1 MIQHNSKQNK
11 NILHSSDIFF
21 SLECFWSLIKMKVI
35 ALSLVFAVTVSYGV
49 KLDIQPFR
57 RLIPADVLRGN
68 PDDDV

>member
-1 MIQHNSKQNK
+1 
-11 NILHSSDIFF
+11 
-21 SLECFWSLIKMKVI
+21 MKVI